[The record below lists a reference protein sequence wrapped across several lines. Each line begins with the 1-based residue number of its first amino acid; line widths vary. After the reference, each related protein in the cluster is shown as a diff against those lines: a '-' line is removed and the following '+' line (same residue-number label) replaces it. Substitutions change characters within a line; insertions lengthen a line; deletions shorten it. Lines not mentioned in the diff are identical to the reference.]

1 MRAVAA
7 HRRQVMHLVER
18 LPPGSHDRA
27 AFGGL
32 QDSAPRA
39 ALFALHARMQQVHPD
54 AWEDP
59 LLVQIWFR
67 MADYVVPRRDV
78 GVFTIG
84 ALPRDPERRAALHDL
99 ADRVLGVLDGEPRSS
114 REVAAAIPE
123 LDVQGMT
130 PLRQLSVTGKV
141 NIRWDTRTTTV
152 VPAAPS
158 EIDEEDARRE
168 LARRFLHWLGPANAS
183 QLARWAGIDRSDAE
197 ATCGA
202 LGRELVP
209 IATARLTGMI
219 MLASDEERM
228 STLQSQPSEPDC
240 CLSGDPY
247 LVSARRSPRRRP
259 TSRPRATRSRPRRQR
274 SPREQPGRPSAAR
287 RVDRRLVGS
296 RRRRVHC
303 DSVAAAVTPRARR
316 DRTRARDNIGTAR
329 HHASRP
335 LARRGRLT
343 VEHPQH
349 LHPGLRVGTPPRH
362 GTGVDV
368 TEACLRGDA
377 GACDIGDVAMQLE
390 TFELRVLLVRPGDQ
404 QPDCGRCRTPARRDP
419 AAIQYPISPVMP
431 LGVRV
436 TCPARRPSASNTAK
450 AYMRPPF
457 HAFRARSMNSSGSWS
472 SPVADG
478 KNADKCS
485 ADRVATSDSAPESE
499 GLPTTKGDAVSA

>member
-1 MRAVAA
+1 MATAPIVTDERVAA
-7 HRRQVMHLVER
+7 HRRQVMHLLER
-18 LPPGSHDRA
+18 LPPGSHERA

-99 ADRVLGVLDGEPRSS
+99 ADSVLGVLDGEPRSS

-158 EIDEEDARRE
+158 DIDEEDARRE
-168 LARRFLHWLGPANAS
+168 LARRFLHWLGPANPS

-197 ATCGA
+197 ATFRA

-209 IATARLTGMI
+209 IATARLTGTM

-228 STLQSQPSEPDC
+228 STPQGRAVGARLLP
-240 CLSGDPY
+240 LGDPY
-247 LVSARRSPRRRP
+247 LSPHGGLR
-259 TSRPRATRSRPRRQR
+259 
-274 SPREQPGRPSAAR
+274 
-287 RVDRRLVGS
+287 
-296 RRRRVHC
+296 
-303 DSVAAAVTPRARR
+303 VAAPPPDIAQ
-316 DRTRARDNIGTAR
+316 RARDFG
-329 HHASRP
+329 ASDRLVNS
-335 LARRGRLT
+335 LAG
-343 VEHPQH
+343 
-349 LHPGLRVGTPPRH
+349 
-362 GTGVDV
+362 
-368 TEACLRGDA
+368 
-377 GACDIGDVAMQLE
+377 
-390 TFELRVLLVRPGDQ
+390 RVLLDGSIVGSWGRVGASFTVIPWRPLSRQEHDEIE
-404 QPDCGRCRTPARRDP
+404 RELETTSA
-419 AAIQYPISPVMP
+419 P
-431 LGVRV
+431 LATAPGVRWL
-436 TCPARRPSASNTAK
+436 A
-450 AYMRPPF
+450 
-457 HAFRARSMNSSGSWS
+457 
-472 SPVADG
+472 
-478 KNADKCS
+478 
-485 ADRVATSDSAPESE
+485 E
-499 GLPTTKGDAVSA
+499 GH